1 MRDAHESG
9 QSDDQIKEK
18 AHALYKQET
27 NQCFTLEYWWKE
39 VREQPKWTRNYYK
52 GKKKKKDMIDLEIAG
67 ETRDKVC
74 KSKSSHA

>member
-27 NQCFTLEYWWKE
+27 KQCFTLEYWWKE
-39 VREQPKWTRNYYK
+39 VREQPK
-52 GKKKKKDMIDLEIAG
+52 GKRVFSWHI
-67 ETRDKVC
+67 KV
-74 KSKSSHA
+74 